1 MCSGR
6 NQRELLW
13 SSHPLLLLASMGCH
27 RHTRPM
33 TLATQRLRVLCAG
46 IFSLLLTLGV
56 ARFAYTPLL
65 PLMQSQA
72 GLGLADAGWLAA
84 INYVGYLCGALL
96 ASLISDLRLKDRLY
110 RWGILVAI
118 LSTLVMALSA
128 ELWVWALS
136 RFVAGLSSAAGML
149 LGSALILNWLMRHGL
164 RSELGIHFAGIGL
177 GIALCAALIGL
188 LDQWLG
194 WREQWLMLTLFGL
207 LLAVPALRWLP
218 PPDTSGKTT
227 SGAAMPDNP
236 PSRLYLQVF
245 MAAYFCT
252 GVGYVVSATFIV
264 AIVEQLPG
272 LGGRGNLAFLLLGI
286 GAAPACI
293 LWDLV
298 ARRTGELNALIL
310 AALLQVLGILLPVL
324 HHSLWA
330 ALAGAWLFG
339 ATFIGMVSLVLTM
352 AGRYYPTRP
361 ARMMGR
367 MTLAYGVAQII
378 GPALVGVLATRFGGY
393 AIGLWCAA
401 AVMLLGAVLL
411 VGLKW
416 VERRDACV
424 TAACPE

>member
-1 MCSGR
+1 MHNR
-6 NQRELLW
+6 V
-13 SSHPLLLLASMGCH
+13 
-27 RHTRPM
+27 M
-33 TLATQRLRVLCAG
+33 TLATQRLQVLCAG
-46 IFSLLLTLGV
+46 IFSLMLTLGV

-65 PLMQSQA
+65 PQMQAQA

-84 INYVGYLCGALL
+84 INYAGYLCGALL
-96 ASLISDLRLKDRLY
+96 ASVISDLRHKDRLY
-110 RWGILVAI
+110 RWGIVVAV
-118 LSTLVMALSA
+118 LSTVVMATST

-136 RFVAGLSSAAGML
+136 RFIAGLCSAAGML
-149 LGSALILNWLMRHGL
+149 LGSALILNWLMRHGQ
-164 RSELGIHFAGIGL
+164 RRELGIHFAGIGL

-188 LDQWLG
+188 FDRWLD
-194 WREQWLMLTLFGL
+194 WREQWLALSGL
-207 LLAVPALRWLP
+207 AVLLAIPALRWLP

-236 PSRLYLQVF
+236 PSRLYLQIF
-245 MAAYFCT
+245 MAAYFCA

-272 LGGRGNLAFLLLGI
+272 LSGRGNLAFLLLGI

-293 LWDLV
+293 VWDLI
-298 ARRTGELNALIL
+298 ARRSGELNALIM
-310 AALLQVLGILLPVL
+310 AALLQVVGILLPVL

-378 GPALVGVLATRFGGY
+378 GPALTGVLATHFGGY
-393 AIGLWCAA
+393 AVGLWCAA
-401 AVMLLGAVLL
+401 AVMLLGSLL
-411 VGLKW
+411 LFALKF
-416 VERRDACV
+416 VERRDRLEV
-424 TAACPE
+424 LHSTQ